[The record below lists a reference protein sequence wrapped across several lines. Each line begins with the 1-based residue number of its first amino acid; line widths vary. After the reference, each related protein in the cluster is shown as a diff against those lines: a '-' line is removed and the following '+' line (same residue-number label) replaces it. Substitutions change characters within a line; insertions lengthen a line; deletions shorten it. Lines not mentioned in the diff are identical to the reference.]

1 MFYKINKAL
10 NIFILFGILLLPGCG
25 ASDAPIQYGDSSV
38 SIEEPKESGGI
49 MNETTLEEDTLPI
62 EETEPAHDP
71 ETVSDDEQWNNR
83 IYVTADEIQGNILG
97 YSLIRMPPNPENMY
111 YEQDMP
117 YLLDE
122 DIVGKGIYVSDYI
135 CETEVFLGNILK
147 EVLTSRGAVSTENRQ
162 YFTEYVLQQLAD
174 TDWESLDEE
183 WEPDPY
189 AYDREYCMEPVF
201 GGSGN
206 RFFYS
211 FYPDK
216 EKAATEET
224 NKVDITLYVDGDGKI
239 RDIKTSISMV
249 PTEEN
254 RIEKW
259 ISMEGLFDDTYSE
272 QVIRDGS
279 PCKEE
284 MVWDFERHF
293 RRFMAPDEV
302 YEQNNV
308 GLLESGKVCASA
320 EKLADIFLHVMES
333 RGTDVEK
340 YAEWFGYDKDF
351 SDFAD
356 TDWKSLGEEW
366 IAKEEY
372 DCFFIDK
379 IYFSGYV
386 GFRFYF
392 FPDFKT
398 MGVDTANM
406 VVIDCNVDVYEGM
419 LCYTNI
425 DIFPVTEEEYLAMKR
440 NQAESRVPV
449 VEKGTVLLEKTKVA
463 IPVLD
468 RPVMYMPISEFDP
481 SAVAENHSRRKVKN
495 EIWGFTDAAEAGD
508 YLGKKF
514 LQDFAE
520 DNVEAGKIYEL
531 AKDKEDILSVLYAI
545 GRFMDDG
552 WKADKQ
558 YDCFYVKSN
567 EAEGCM
573 HLQYFFYPE
582 RVGEEQTKNRTLV
595 VDMYLSESGIENME
609 MNSFVL
615 DWKKNE
621 NENPYFYNREQASLQ
636 VHAEYHNGTEFV
648 DEIADAE
655 IYRVK
660 IYERGCVYRMIVYI
674 EPFMSSWYF
683 KSGEPLNIYFY
694 VTADK
699 IYRILPYAQPELGGR
714 SIDLYDDDNL
724 LTETLDTD
732 EKLQNNSIVV
742 CQEEELQ
749 QEYSSI
755 TKDGNKITY
764 YLSETKVNGE
774 PGGEDLFVWE
784 QGKGL
789 VEFGTGF
796 GPGPMDVHI
805 NEIQVM
811 K

>member
-1 MFYKINKAL
+1 MK
-10 NIFILFGILLLPGCG
+10 
-25 ASDAPIQYGDSSV
+25 
-38 SIEEPKESGGI
+38 
-49 MNETTLEEDTLPI
+49 
-62 EETEPAHDP
+62 ETEPAYDP
-71 ETVSDDEQWNNR
+71 EVVSDAEQWNNR
-83 IYVTADEIQGNILG
+83 IYVTADEMQGNILG

-122 DIVGKGIYVSDYI
+122 DIVGKGIYVSDYM

-147 EVLTSRGAVSTENRQ
+147 EVLAGRGAVSTENRQ
-162 YFTEYVLQQLAD
+162 YFTDYALQQLAD
-174 TDWESLDEE
+174 TGWESLDEE

-189 AYDREYCMEPVF
+189 AYDRVYCMNPVF
-201 GGSGN
+201 GGSGY

-211 FYPDK
+211 FYSDK
-216 EKAATEET
+216 EKAAKEET

-239 RDIKTSISMV
+239 RDIKISISTV

-302 YEQNNV
+302 YEQDNE

-340 YAEWFGYDKDF
+340 CAEWFGYDKDF

-356 TDWKSLGEEW
+356 TDWTLLGEEW

-379 IYFSGYV
+379 IYFFGYA

-398 MGVDTANM
+398 MGVDTASM
-406 VVIDCNVDVYEGM
+406 VAIDCNVDVYEGM
-419 LCYTNI
+419 LCYTDI
-425 DIFPVTEEEYLAMKR
+425 DIFPVAEEEYQAMKQK
-440 NQAESRVPV
+440 QAESRFSV
-449 VEKGTVLLEKTKVA
+449 VENGTVLLEKTKVA

-495 EIWGFTDAAEAGD
+495 EIWGFTEAAEAGD

-520 DNVEAGKIYEL
+520 DKAKAGEIYEL
-531 AKDKEDILSVLYAI
+531 AKDKEDIQSVLYAI

-558 YDCFYVKSN
+558 YDCFCVKSN

-573 HLQYFFYPE
+573 HLQYYFYPE
-582 RVGEEQTKNRTLV
+582 RVGEEHAKSRTLI
-595 VDMYLSESGIENME
+595 VDMYLSESGIEHME
-609 MNSFVL
+609 MN
-615 DWKKNE
+615 
-621 NENPYFYNREQASLQ
+621 
-636 VHAEYHNGTEFV
+636 EFV
-648 DEIADAE
+648 
-655 IYRVK
+655 
-660 IYERGCVYRMIVYI
+660 
-674 EPFMSSWYF
+674 
-683 KSGEPLNIYFY
+683 
-694 VTADK
+694 
-699 IYRILPYAQPELGGR
+699 
-714 SIDLYDDDNL
+714 
-724 LTETLDTD
+724 
-732 EKLQNNSIVV
+732 QNNR
-742 CQEEELQ
+742 
-749 QEYSSI
+749 Y
-755 TKDGNKITY
+755 D
-764 YLSETKVNGE
+764 LSFRK
-774 PGGEDLFVWE
+774 
-784 QGKGL
+784 
-789 VEFGTGF
+789 
-796 GPGPMDVHI
+796 
-805 NEIQVM
+805 
-811 K
+811 